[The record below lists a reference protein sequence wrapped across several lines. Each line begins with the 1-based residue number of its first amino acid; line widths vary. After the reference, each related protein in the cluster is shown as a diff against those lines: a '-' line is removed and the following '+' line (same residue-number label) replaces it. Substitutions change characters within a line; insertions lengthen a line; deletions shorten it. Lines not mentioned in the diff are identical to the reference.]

1 VGIVHGSG
9 CGVESAEIYEL
20 CEDGG
25 AVVEVGFD
33 GVGMDLLELSERG
46 AFGYERKKG
55 G

>member
-9 CGVESAEIYEL
+9 CWVASAEIYEL
-20 CEDGG
+20 CEDGA

-33 GVGMDLLELSERG
+33 GVGLDLLEFSERG
-46 AFGYERKKG
+46 AFGYKRKKG